1 LLVGYGEFHMMP
13 EPISSEGD
21 SYEAPALLAE
31 DAILFP
37 GMEVSITMRDSKN
50 IAAAAQAFKE
60 RNLLVMIP
68 APGPEGAAGSIGTLV
83 LLLRDMSSGR
93 GGAQWLSKGL
103 WRVRIDQV
111 LEQGSYVRVRFKR
124 AGEDEDSADIAATTG
139 PAVAIDTSSAKSSV
153 MRTVFNQIDEFTR
166 LMPEIPQEIIS
177 FLKSIETPGKLAD
190 MCAYSP
196 FFSFE
201 EKLELLQ
208 TLDAEERLNKVSQL
222 FDRQLSDLKRLA
234 KTKSISD
241 CPTCIEFADR
251 AFELGPNRNTAIAR
265 EFLDHVN
272 HEHVDELLAVLA
284 ERYGPE
290 FLRKR
295 ALK

>member
-1 LLVGYGEFHMMP
+1 MMP
-13 EPISSEGD
+13 EPVSSEDD

-37 GMEVSITMRDSKN
+37 GMEVSMTMRDSKN
-50 IAAAAQAFKE
+50 IAAVVQAFKE
-60 RNLLVMIP
+60 RNLIVMIP
-68 APGPEGAAGSIGTLV
+68 APGPEGAVGSIGTLV

-93 GGAQWLSKGL
+93 GGPQWLSKGL
-103 WRVRIDQV
+103 WRVRVDQV

-124 AGEDEDSADIAATTG
+124 AGEDEDPADIAVTTG
-139 PAVAIDTSSAKSSV
+139 PAVAVDASSAAMRSSV
-153 MRTVFNQIDEFTR
+153 MRTVSNQIDEFTR
-166 LMPEIPQEIIS
+166 LMPEIPQEIIN
-177 FLKSIETPGKLAD
+177 FLKNIETPGKLAD

-201 EKLELLQ
+201 EKLELLR
-208 TLDAEERLNKVSQL
+208 TLDAEERLSKVSQL

-234 KTKSISD
+234 KTKSISE
-241 CPTCIEFADR
+241 CPTCIEFADK
-251 AFELGPNRNTAIAR
+251 AFELGPSRNTAIAR

-272 HEHVDELLAVLA
+272 REHVDELLAVLA

>member
-1 LLVGYGEFHMMP
+1 MP
-13 EPISSEGD
+13 EPTSSEDD

-60 RNLLVMIP
+60 RNLIVMIP
-68 APGPEGAAGSIGTLV
+68 APGPDGAAGSIGTLV

-103 WRVRIDQV
+103 WRVRIDEV
-111 LEQGSYVRVRFKR
+111 LEHGSYVRVRFKR
-124 AGEDEDSADIAATTG
+124 AGGDEDPADIAAATG
-139 PAVAIDTSSAKSSV
+139 PAVAVDASSAAMRSSV

-166 LMPEIPQEIIS
+166 LMPEIPQEIIN
-177 FLKSIETPGKLAD
+177 FLKNIETPGKLAD

-196 FFSFE
+196 FFTFE
-201 EKLELLQ
+201 EKLELLR
-208 TLDAEERLNKVSQL
+208 TLDAEERLRKVSQL

-234 KTKSISD
+234 RTKSISE
-241 CPTCIEFADR
+241 CPTCIEFADK
-251 AFELGPNRNTAIAR
+251 AFELGPNRNTATAR

-272 HEHVDELLAVLA
+272 REHVDELLAVLA

>member
-1 LLVGYGEFHMMP
+1 MP
-13 EPISSEGD
+13 EPISSEDD

-37 GMEVSITMRDSKN
+37 GMEVSMTMRDSKN
-50 IAAAAQAFKE
+50 IAAVVQAFKE
-60 RNLLVMIP
+60 RNLIVMIP
-68 APGPEGAAGSIGTLV
+68 APGPEGAVGSIGTLV

-103 WRVRIDQV
+103 WRVRVDQV

-124 AGEDEDSADIAATTG
+124 AGEDEDPADIAAATG
-139 PAVAIDTSSAKSSV
+139 PAVAASSAAMRSTV
-153 MRTVFNQIDEFTR
+153 MRTVSNQIDEFTR
-166 LMPEIPQEIIS
+166 LMPEIPQEIIN
-177 FLKSIETPGKLAD
+177 FLKNIETPGKLAD

-196 FFSFE
+196 FFTFE
-201 EKLELLQ
+201 EKLELLR
-208 TLDAEERLNKVSQL
+208 TLDAEERLSKVSQL

-234 KTKSISD
+234 KTKSISE
-241 CPTCIEFADR
+241 CPTCIEFADK
-251 AFELGPNRNTAIAR
+251 AFELGPSRNTAMAR

-272 HEHVDELLAVLA
+272 REHVDELLAVLA

>member
-1 LLVGYGEFHMMP
+1 
-13 EPISSEGD
+13 
-21 SYEAPALLAE
+21 
-31 DAILFP
+31 
-37 GMEVSITMRDSKN
+37 MEVSMTMRDSKN
-50 IAAAAQAFKE
+50 IAAVVQAFKE
-60 RNLLVMIP
+60 RNLIVMIP
-68 APGPEGAAGSIGTLV
+68 APGPEGAVGLIGTLV

-103 WRVRIDQV
+103 WRVRVDKV

-124 AGEDEDSADIAATTG
+124 AGEDEDPADIAAATG
-139 PAVAIDTSSAKSSV
+139 PAIAADASSAAMRSSV
-153 MRTVFNQIDEFTR
+153 MRTVSNQIDEFTR
-166 LMPEIPQEIIS
+166 LMPEIPQEIIN
-177 FLKSIETPGKLAD
+177 FLKNIETPGKLAD

-201 EKLELLQ
+201 EKLELLR
-208 TLDAEERLNKVSQL
+208 TLDAEERLSKVSQL

-234 KTKSISD
+234 KTKSISE
-241 CPTCIEFADR
+241 CPTCIEFADK
-251 AFELGPNRNTAIAR
+251 AFELGPSRNTAIAR

-272 HEHVDELLAVLA
+272 REHVDELLAVLA